1 MSASGH
7 SQTGVPAAAERTLAP
22 PLPPPAPADA
32 ARLPPLISRRPEAM
46 LDLVVRRFMRHRLA
60 VAGLVVLAILVLS
73 AVLAPAIT
81 MDPDALSVSDRKQGP
96 SLEHP
101 FGTDE
106 AGRDIFARTL
116 HGGRISLT
124 IGLAA
129 TLVALAIGTGL
140 GAAAGY
146 FGGPLDALLMRLT
159 DAFLCFPQLFV
170 LIVLGTLINATALR
184 FLQGSIVPI
193 AFVIGVLSWMGLA
206 RLVRATFLSL
216 KEKEFVEAA
225 RAAGGSNARIMVR
238 HVLPGAVGPIVVQAS
253 LLVAATI
260 ITESGLSYLGYGVQP
275 PTATWGN
282 LLRDAQPHMQQLP
295 VFAIAPGMMIFLTV
309 ISINF
314 VGDGLRDAL
323 DPYGRR

>member
-1 MSASGH
+1 MSAVGQATSA
-7 SQTGVPAAAERTLAP
+7 TFAETAE
-22 PLPPPAPADA
+22 APALPGTLTPRRHETML
-32 ARLPPLISRRPEAM
+32 RLI
-46 LDLVVRRFMRHRLA
+46 VRRFLRHRLA
-60 VAGLVVLAILVLS
+60 VAGLVVLVILVASAIL
-73 AVLAPAIT
+73 APVIT
-81 MDPDALSVSDRKQGP
+81 MDPDALSVSERKQGP
-96 SLEHP
+96 SWEHP

-106 AGRDIFARTL
+106 AGRDVFARTL

-129 TLVALAIGTGL
+129 TLIALAIGTGL
-140 GAAAGY
+140 GALAGY
-146 FGGPLDALLMRLT
+146 FGGTLDALLMRLT
-159 DAFLCFPQLFV
+159 DAFLCYPQLFV
-170 LIVLGTLINATALR
+170 LIVLGTLIRSTELR
-184 FLQGSIVPI
+184 VLQGSIAPI
-193 AFVIGVLSWMGLA
+193 ALVIGVLSWMGLA

-225 RAAGGSNARIMVR
+225 RAAGSGNARIMLR

-253 LLVAATI
+253 LLVAASI

-309 ISINF
+309 MSINF

>member
-1 MSASGH
+1 VTAFRQAEIPVDASRGDH
-7 SQTGVPAAAERTLAP
+7 PAAANTLAP
-22 PLPPPAPADA
+22 PAVLVSLA
-32 ARLPPLISRRPEAM
+32 AGASRRHDTMRELLA
-46 LDLVVRRFMRHRLA
+46 RRFLRHRLA
-60 VAGLVVLAILVLS
+60 VVGLLVLAVLGGS
-73 AVLAPAIT
+73 ALLAPAMT
-81 MDPDALSVSDRKQGP
+81 RDPNALSTTERKQGP
-96 SLEHP
+96 SGEHP

-116 HGGRISLT
+116 HGGRISLG

-129 TLVALAIGTGL
+129 TAIALGIGTSL
-140 GAAAGY
+140 GAVSGY
-146 FGGPLDALLMRLT
+146 FGGPVDAVLMRLT

-170 LIVLGTLINATALR
+170 LIVLGTLIRTTELR
-184 FLQGSIVPI
+184 VLQGNVIPI
-193 AFVIGVLSWMGLA
+193 ALVIGVLSWMGLC

-225 RAAGGSNARIMVR
+225 RAAGSGNARIMLR

-253 LLVAATI
+253 LLVAASI
-260 ITESGLSYLGYGVQP
+260 ISESGLSYLGYGVQP

-309 ISINF
+309 MSINF

>member
-1 MSASGH
+1 MRAASQATTTLGDA
-7 SQTGVPAAAERTLAP
+7 SSLAP
-22 PLPPPAPADA
+22 TLPATLSPA
-32 ARLPPLISRRPEAM
+32 RRHETM
-46 LDLVVRRFMRHRLA
+46 LGLVVRRFLRHRLA
-60 VAGLVVLAILVLS
+60 VFGLIVLLILVAS
-73 AVLAPAIT
+73 AVLAPYIT
-81 MDPDALSVSDRKQGP
+81 MDPDALSVSERKQGP
-96 SLEHP
+96 SWQHP

-106 AGRDIFARTL
+106 AGRDVFARTL

-129 TLVALAIGTGL
+129 TLIALAIGTGL
-140 GAAAGY
+140 GALAGY
-146 FGGPLDALLMRLT
+146 FGGVLDALLMRLT
-159 DAFLCFPQLFV
+159 DAFLCYPQLFV
-170 LIVLGTLINATALR
+170 LIVLGALIRATELR
-184 FLQGSIVPI
+184 VLQGSIVPI

-225 RAAGGSNARIMVR
+225 RAAGGTNARIMTR

-253 LLVAATI
+253 LLVAASI

-282 LLRDAQPHMQQLP
+282 LLRDAQPHMQALP

-309 ISINF
+309 MSINF

>member
-1 MSASGH
+1 MTAS
-7 SQTGVPAAAERTLAP
+7 SQTGASTGLAVSAATRDLPAS
-22 PLPPPAPADA
+22 PASLRAGAQRQDTM
-32 ARLPPLISRRPEAM
+32 RDLI
-46 LDLVVRRFMRHRLA
+46 VRRFLRHHLA
-60 VAGLVVLAILVLS
+60 VAGLVVLLILILA
-73 AVLAPAIT
+73 AVLAPVIT
-81 MDPDALSVSDRKQGP
+81 QDPNALSVSARKQGP
-96 SLEHP
+96 TWAHL

-106 AGRDIFARTL
+106 AGRDVLARTL
-116 HGGRISLT
+116 HGGRISLS

-129 TLVALAIGTGL
+129 TLIALAVGTAL

-146 FGGPLDALLMRLT
+146 FGGLLDAVLMRLT

-170 LIVLGTLINATALR
+170 LIVLGTLIRTTELR
-184 FLQGSIVPI
+184 VLQGSIVPI
-193 AFVIGVLSWMGLA
+193 ALVIGILSWMGLA

-225 RAAGGSNARIMVR
+225 RAAGSSDARIMLR

-253 LLVAATI
+253 LLVAASI

-295 VFAIAPGMMIFLTV
+295 VFAIAPGLMIFLTV

>member
-1 MSASGH
+1 MSAMG
-7 SQTGVPAAAERTLAP
+7 QTTGAAYDLAVNQVALPGTLTP
-22 PLPPPAPADA
+22 RRHDTML
-32 ARLPPLISRRPEAM
+32 RLI
-46 LDLVVRRFMRHRLA
+46 VRRFLRHRLA
-60 VAGLVVLAILVLS
+60 VAGLIVLVILFASAIL
-73 AVLAPAIT
+73 APYIT
-81 MDPDALSVSDRKQGP
+81 MDPDALSVSERKQGP
-96 SLEHP
+96 SWQHP

-106 AGRDIFARTL
+106 AGRDVFARTL
-116 HGGRISLT
+116 HGGRISLA

-129 TLVALAIGTGL
+129 TLIALAIGTGL
-140 GAAAGY
+140 GALAGY

-159 DAFLCFPQLFV
+159 DAFLCYPQLFV
-170 LIVLGTLINATALR
+170 LIVLGTLIRSTELR
-184 FLQGSIVPI
+184 VLQGSIVPI
-193 AFVIGVLSWMGLA
+193 AFVIGILSWMGLA

-225 RAAGGSNARIMVR
+225 RAAGSGNARVMLR

-253 LLVAATI
+253 LLVAASI

-309 ISINF
+309 MSINF

-323 DPYGRR
+323 DPRARER

>member
-7 SQTGVPAAAERTLAP
+7 VSVAPGTRATQASPLQTAVAPALAP
-22 PLPPPAPADA
+22 PRRQDTMLG
-32 ARLPPLISRRPEAM
+32 LI
-46 LDLVVRRFMRHRLA
+46 VRRFMRHRLA
-60 VAGLVVLAILVLS
+60 VAGLVVLVILVLS
-73 AVLAPAIT
+73 ALLAPVIT
-81 MDPDALSVSDRKQGP
+81 QDPNALSVSERKQGP
-96 SLEHP
+96 SWEHP
-101 FGTDE
+101 LGTDE
-106 AGRDIFARTL
+106 AGRDVLARTL
-116 HGGRISLT
+116 HGGRISLA

-129 TLVALAIGTGL
+129 TLIALAIGTAL
-140 GAAAGY
+140 GAVAGF
-146 FGGPLDALLMRLT
+146 FGGLIDAALMRLT

-170 LIVLGTLINATALR
+170 LIVLGTLIRTTELR
-184 FLQGSIVPI
+184 VLQGSIVPI
-193 AFVIGVLSWMGLA
+193 ALVIGVLSWMGLT

-225 RAAGGSNARIMVR
+225 RAAGSSNARIMLR

-253 LLVAATI
+253 LLVAASI

-282 LLRDAQPHMQQLP
+282 LLHDAQPHMQQLP
-295 VFAIAPGMMIFLTV
+295 IFAIAPGMMIFLTV
-309 ISINF
+309 MSINF

>member
-1 MSASGH
+1 
-7 SQTGVPAAAERTLAP
+7 
-22 PLPPPAPADA
+22 
-32 ARLPPLISRRPEAM
+32 M
-46 LDLVVRRFMRHRLA
+46 LDLIVRRFLRHHLA
-60 VAGLVVLAILVLS
+60 VAGLIVLLVLILS
-73 AVLAPAIT
+73 AVLAPYIT
-81 MDPDALSVSDRKQGP
+81 QDPNALSVSARKQGP
-96 SLEHP
+96 SWAHL

-106 AGRDIFARTL
+106 AGRDVFARTL
-116 HGGRISLT
+116 YGGRISLS

-129 TLVALAIGTGL
+129 TLIALAIGTAL

-146 FGGPLDALLMRLT
+146 FGGLLDAGLMRLT

-170 LIVLGTLINATALR
+170 LIVLGTLIRTTELR
-184 FLQGSIVPI
+184 VLQGSIVPI
-193 AFVIGVLSWMGLA
+193 ALVIGVLSWMGLA

-225 RAAGGSNARIMVR
+225 RAAGSGDARIMLR

-253 LLVAATI
+253 LLVAASI

-295 VFAIAPGMMIFLTV
+295 VFAIAPGLMIFLTV

>member
-1 MSASGH
+1 VTTLTPTPATDRTARPGSLLTSARRQPLLIVSGLL
-7 SQTGVPAAAERTLAP
+7 VLLLLAAA
-22 PLPPPAPADA
+22 
-32 ARLPPLISRRPEAM
+32 
-46 LDLVVRRFMRHRLA
+46 FF
-60 VAGLVVLAILVLS
+60 
-73 AVLAPAIT
+73 
-81 MDPDALSVSDRKQGP
+81 P
-96 SLEHP
+96 SLFTNQPTSGLNMKNAFLSPSWDHL

-106 AGRDIFARTL
+106 AGRDVLARTL

-124 IGLAA
+124 IGLGA
-129 TLVALAIGTGL
+129 TLIALAIGTGL

-170 LIVLGTLINATALR
+170 LIVLGTLIRTTELR
-184 FLQGSIVPI
+184 VLQGSIAPI
-193 AFVIGVLSWMGLA
+193 ALVIGVLSWMGLA

-225 RAAGGSNARIMVR
+225 RAAGSGNARIMLR

-253 LLVAATI
+253 LLVAASI
-260 ITESGLSYLGYGVQP
+260 LTESGLSYLGYGVQP

-295 VFAIAPGMMIFLTV
+295 IFAIAPGMMIFLTV
-309 ISINF
+309 MSINF

>member
-1 MSASGH
+1 MSAVGQATSA
-7 SQTGVPAAAERTLAP
+7 TFAETAE
-22 PLPPPAPADA
+22 APALPGTLTPRRHETML
-32 ARLPPLISRRPEAM
+32 RLIA
-46 LDLVVRRFMRHRLA
+46 RRFLRHRLA
-60 VAGLVVLAILVLS
+60 VAGLVVLVILVASAIL
-73 AVLAPAIT
+73 APVIT
-81 MDPDALSVSDRKQGP
+81 MDPDALSVSERKQGP
-96 SLEHP
+96 SWEHP

-106 AGRDIFARTL
+106 AGRDVFARTL

-129 TLVALAIGTGL
+129 TLIALAIGAGL
-140 GAAAGY
+140 GALAGY
-146 FGGPLDALLMRLT
+146 FGGTLDALLMRLT
-159 DAFLCFPQLFV
+159 DAFLCYPQLFV
-170 LIVLGTLINATALR
+170 LIVLGTLIRSTELR
-184 FLQGSIVPI
+184 VLQGSIAPI
-193 AFVIGVLSWMGLA
+193 ALVIGVLSWMGLA

-225 RAAGGSNARIMVR
+225 RAAGSGNARIMLR

-253 LLVAATI
+253 LLVAASI

-309 ISINF
+309 MSINF

>member
-1 MSASGH
+1 VSVTSG
-7 SQTGVPAAAERTLAP
+7 SGVSVDVPPVAANRA
-22 PLPPPAPADA
+22 LPPVAPASLA
-32 ARLPPLISRRPEAM
+32 VGPPRRTDTM
-46 LDLVVRRFMRHRLA
+46 RDLVARRFLRHHLA
-60 VAGLVVLAILVLS
+60 VIGLIVLAVLVAS
-73 AVLAPAIT
+73 ALLAPAIT
-81 MDPDALSVSDRKQGP
+81 QDPNALSVSERKSGP
-96 SLEHP
+96 SWNHL

-106 AGRDIFARTL
+106 AGRDILARTL

-129 TLVALAIGTGL
+129 TLIALAIGTGL

-170 LIVLGTLINATALR
+170 LIVLGTLIRTTELR
-184 FLQGSIVPI
+184 VLQGSVAPI
-193 AFVIGVLSWMGLA
+193 ALVIGVLSWMGLA

-225 RAAGGSNARIMVR
+225 RAAGSGNARIMLR

-253 LLVAATI
+253 LLVAASI

-295 VFAIAPGMMIFLTV
+295 IFAIAPGMMIFLTV
-309 ISINF
+309 MSINF

>member
-1 MSASGH
+1 VSVSSQSGV
-7 SQTGVPAAAERTLAP
+7 SSDVSPLAADRTLP
-22 PLPPPAPADA
+22 VGPASLAVGPV
-32 ARLPPLISRRPEAM
+32 RRHDTM
-46 LDLVVRRFMRHRLA
+46 LDLVVRRFLRHRLA
-60 VAGLVVLAILVLS
+60 VIGLIVLAVLIAS
-73 AVLAPAIT
+73 ALLAPAIT
-81 MDPDALSVSDRKQGP
+81 QDPNALSVSERKLGP
-96 SLEHP
+96 SWDHL

-106 AGRDIFARTL
+106 AGRDILARTL

-129 TLVALAIGTGL
+129 TLIALAIGTGL

-170 LIVLGTLINATALR
+170 LIVLGTLIRTTELR
-184 FLQGSIVPI
+184 VLQGNIAPI
-193 AFVIGVLSWMGLA
+193 ALVIGVLSWMGLA

-225 RAAGGSNARIMVR
+225 RAAGSGNARIMLH

-253 LLVAATI
+253 LLVAASI

-295 VFAIAPGMMIFLTV
+295 IFAIAPGIMIFLTAM
-309 ISINF
+309 SINF

>member
-1 MSASGH
+1 MSA
-7 SQTGVPAAAERTLAP
+7 TLAP
-22 PLPPPAPADA
+22 SLPASLAPV
-32 ARLPPLISRRPEAM
+32 RRHDTM
-46 LDLVVRRFMRHRLA
+46 RDLLVRRFLRHRLA
-60 VAGLVVLAILVLS
+60 TLGLVTLAILVVV
-73 AVLAPAIT
+73 AILAPVIT
-81 MDPDALSVSDRKQGP
+81 MNPDALSVSERKLGP
-96 SLEHP
+96 SLAHP

-106 AGRDIFARTL
+106 AGRDILARTL
-116 HGGRISLT
+116 HGGRISLA

-129 TLVALAIGTGL
+129 TVIALAIGTAF

-146 FGGPLDALLMRLT
+146 FGGWLDALLMRLT

-170 LIVLGTLINATALR
+170 LIVLGTLVRSTELR
-184 FLQGSIVPI
+184 VLQGSIVPI
-193 AFVIGVLSWMGLA
+193 ALVIGILSWMGLA

-225 RAAGGSNARIMVR
+225 RAAGGSNARIMLR

-253 LLVAATI
+253 LLVAASI

-282 LLRDAQPHMQQLP
+282 LLRDAQPHMQALP
-295 VFAIAPGMMIFLTV
+295 LFAIAPGMMIFLTV
-309 ISINF
+309 MSINF

>member
-1 MSASGH
+1 
-7 SQTGVPAAAERTLAP
+7 
-22 PLPPPAPADA
+22 
-32 ARLPPLISRRPEAM
+32 M
-46 LDLVVRRFMRHRLA
+46 LDLIVRRFRRHHLA
-60 VAGLVVLAILVLS
+60 VAGLVILILLILS
-73 AVLAPAIT
+73 AVFAPLLA
-81 MDPDALSVSDRKQGP
+81 MDPDVLSVSARKQGP
-96 SLEHP
+96 TAAHI

-106 AGRDIFARTL
+106 AGRDVFARTL
-116 HGGRISLT
+116 YGGRISLT

-129 TLVALAIGTGL
+129 TLIALAIGTAL

-146 FGGPLDALLMRLT
+146 FGGLLDALLMRFT

-170 LIVLGTLINATALR
+170 LIVLGTLIRSTELR
-184 FLQGSIVPI
+184 VLQGSILPI
-193 AFVIGVLSWMGLA
+193 ALVIGVLSWMGLA

-225 RAAGGSNARIMVR
+225 RAAGSSNARIMLR

-253 LLVAATI
+253 LLVAASI

-282 LLRDAQPHMQQLP
+282 LLHDAQPHMQQLP

>member
-1 MSASGH
+1 
-7 SQTGVPAAAERTLAP
+7 
-22 PLPPPAPADA
+22 
-32 ARLPPLISRRPEAM
+32 M
-46 LDLVVRRFMRHRLA
+46 LDLVVRRFKRHHLA
-60 VAGLVVLAILVLS
+60 VAGLIVLVILVLS
-73 AVLAPAIT
+73 AILAPAIT
-81 MDPDALSVSDRKQGP
+81 QDPDALSVSARKQGP
-96 SLEHP
+96 SWEHL

-129 TLVALAIGTGL
+129 TLIALVIGTAF

-146 FGGPLDALLMRLT
+146 FGGALDAGLMRLT

-170 LIVLGTLINATALR
+170 LIVLGTLIRTTELR
-184 FLQGSIVPI
+184 VLQGSILPI
-193 AFVIGVLSWMGLA
+193 ALVIGVLSWMGLA

-225 RAAGGSNARIMVR
+225 RAAGSGNARIMLR

-253 LLVAATI
+253 LLVAASI

-295 VFAIAPGMMIFLTV
+295 IFAIAPGMMIFLTV
-309 ISINF
+309 MSINF

>member
-1 MSASGH
+1 MSAS
-7 SQTGVPAAAERTLAP
+7 SQTGAGVGTLSAASRTEEARAATAP
-22 PLPPPAPADA
+22 LTSSAP
-32 ARLPPLISRRPEAM
+32 RRHDTM
-46 LDLVVRRFMRHRLA
+46 LDLITRRFLRHRLA
-60 VAGLVVLAILVLS
+60 VIGLVVLATLIAS
-73 AVLAPAIT
+73 AALAPAIT
-81 MDPDALSVSDRKQGP
+81 QDPDALSVSERKEGP
-96 SLEHP
+96 SWEHP

-106 AGRDIFARTL
+106 AGRDVFARTL
-116 HGGRISLT
+116 HGGRISLA

-129 TLVALAIGTGL
+129 TLIALAIGTGL

-159 DAFLCFPQLFV
+159 DTFLCFPQLFV
-170 LIVLGTLINATALR
+170 LIVLGTLIRATELR
-184 FLQGSIVPI
+184 VLQGSIAPI
-193 AFVIGVLSWMGLA
+193 ALVIGVLSWMGLA

-225 RAAGGSNARIMVR
+225 RAAGSGNAHIMLR

-253 LLVAATI
+253 LLVAASI

-309 ISINF
+309 MSINF